1 MKKQTS
7 SNFSKAAST
16 ATRNVKNAGSKARKF
31 LSKTKRYIYT
41 EQDLGE
47 GMLHMG
53 ITAATYVAL
62 SASY

>member
-1 MKKQTS
+1 MKKQANRSIPT
-7 SNFSKAAST
+7 AGST
-16 ATRNVKNAGSKARKF
+16 ASPRVKTAGSKARKL

-53 ITAATYVAL
+53 ITAAAYVAL
-62 SASY
+62 STF